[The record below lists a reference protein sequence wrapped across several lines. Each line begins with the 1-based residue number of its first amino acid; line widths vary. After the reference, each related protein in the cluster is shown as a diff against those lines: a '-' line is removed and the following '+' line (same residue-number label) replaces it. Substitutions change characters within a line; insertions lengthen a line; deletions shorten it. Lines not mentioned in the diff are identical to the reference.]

1 MAVIVFGSANVD
13 LVMPVPTFPMPG
25 ETVLTQDYHAVPG
38 GKGANQALAVKR
50 AGVPANFVGAVGK
63 DHYADCALSLLREA
77 SVGLEATIVSDRPT
91 GCAVVMVDAEGENSI
106 VVASGANLD
115 VRAHQVSDALLKSNR
130 VLVLQQEVSF
140 EENESLGCRAQQA
153 GLQIVLNLAPA
164 TQIPTGLLAN
174 TNFLIVNEVE
184 AAFLAG
190 EQTQVSMTDLADH
203 LADTYDCGTLIT
215 LGNEGCV
222 VASGDERAFG
232 VDAPGVEVVD
242 TTGAGDTFTGYF
254 AALLAQEH
262 LSLRQCV
269 AGATQAASLAC
280 TRMGA
285 QSGIPCAED
294 VLRAR
299 DKRQNQ
305 IYL

>member
-1 MAVIVFGSANVD
+1 
-13 LVMPVPTFPMPG
+13 
-25 ETVLTQDYHAVPG
+25 
-38 GKGANQALAVKR
+38 
-50 AGVPANFVGAVGK
+50 
-63 DHYADCALSLLREA
+63 
-77 SVGLEATIVSDRPT
+77 
-91 GCAVVMVDAEGENSI
+91 MVDAEGENSI

-130 VLVLQQEVSF
+130 VLILQQEVSF

-190 EQTQVSMTDLADH
+190 EQTQVSMTDLAEH

-215 LGNEGCV
+215 LGPAGCV

-294 VLRAR
+294 VLRA
-299 DKRQNQ
+299 KG
-305 IYL
+305 

>member
-1 MAVIVFGSANVD
+1 MTVIVFGSANVD
-13 LVMPVPTFPMPG
+13 LVMPVSTLPMPG

-50 AGVPANFVGAVGK
+50 AGVPANFVGAVGE
-63 DHYADCALSLLREA
+63 DHYADCALSLLREE
-77 SVGLEATIVSDRPT
+77 SVGLEATLVSDRPT

-130 VLVLQQEVSF
+130 VLILQQEVSF

-190 EQTQVSMTDLADH
+190 TQPQVSMTELAEH

-215 LGNEGCV
+215 LGHEGCV

-294 VLRAR
+294 VLRA
-299 DKRQNQ
+299 KG
-305 IYL
+305 

>member
-1 MAVIVFGSANVD
+1 M
-13 LVMPVPTFPMPG
+13 
-25 ETVLTQDYHAVPG
+25 
-38 GKGANQALAVKR
+38 
-50 AGVPANFVGAVGK
+50 
-63 DHYADCALSLLREA
+63 
-77 SVGLEATIVSDRPT
+77 
-91 GCAVVMVDAEGENSI
+91 
-106 VVASGANLD
+106 
-115 VRAHQVSDALLKSNR
+115 
-130 VLVLQQEVSF
+130 LVLQQEVLF

-190 EQTQVSMTDLADH
+190 EQTQVSMTDLAEH

-215 LGNEGCV
+215 LGPAGCV

-254 AALLAQEH
+254 AALLAQDH

-285 QSGIPCAED
+285 QSGIPRAED
-294 VLRAR
+294 VLRV
-299 DKRQNQ
+299 KG
-305 IYL
+305 

>member
-1 MAVIVFGSANVD
+1 MTVIVFGSANVD
-13 LVMPVPTFPMPG
+13 LVMPVSTLPMPG

-130 VLVLQQEVSF
+130 VLILQQEVSF

-190 EQTQVSMTDLADH
+190 EQTQVSMTDLAEH

-215 LGNEGCV
+215 LGHEGCV

-285 QSGIPCAED
+285 QSGIPRAED
-294 VLRAR
+294 VLRV
-299 DKRQNQ
+299 KG
-305 IYL
+305 

>member
-1 MAVIVFGSANVD
+1 MTVIVFGSANVD
-13 LVMPVPTFPMPG
+13 LVMPVSTLPMPG

-91 GCAVVMVDAEGENSI
+91 GCAVVMVDEEGENSI

-130 VLVLQQEVSF
+130 VLILQQEVSF

-174 TNFLIVNEVE
+174 TNFLIVNEIE

-190 EQTQVSMTDLADH
+190 EQTQVSMTDLAEH

-215 LGNEGCV
+215 LGHEGCV

-254 AALLAQEH
+254 AALLAQDH

-269 AGATQAASLAC
+269 TGATQAASLAC

-294 VLRAR
+294 VLRA
-299 DKRQNQ
+299 KG
-305 IYL
+305 

>member
-1 MAVIVFGSANVD
+1 MTVIVFGSANVD
-13 LVMPVPTFPMPG
+13 LVMPVSTLPMPG
-25 ETVLTQDYHAVPG
+25 ETVLTQDYHAIPG

-63 DHYADCALSLLREA
+63 DHYADCALSLLREE
-77 SVGLEATIVSDRPT
+77 SVGLEATLVSDRPT

-130 VLVLQQEVSF
+130 VLVLRQEVSC

-190 EQTQVSMTDLADH
+190 EQTQVSMTDLAEH

-215 LGNEGCV
+215 LGHEGCV
-222 VASGDERAFG
+222 VASSDERAFG

-294 VLRAR
+294 VLRA
-299 DKRQNQ
+299 KG
-305 IYL
+305 

>member
-1 MAVIVFGSANVD
+1 MTVIVFGSANVD
-13 LVMPVPTFPMPG
+13 LVMPVSTLPMPG

-63 DHYADCALSLLREA
+63 DHYADCALSLLREE
-77 SVGLEATIVSDRPT
+77 SVGLEATLVSDRPT

-130 VLVLQQEVSF
+130 VLILQQEVSF

-190 EQTQVSMTDLADH
+190 EQTQVSMTDLAEH
-203 LADTYDCGTLIT
+203 LADTYYCGTLIT
-215 LGNEGCV
+215 LGHEGCV

-254 AALLAQEH
+254 AALLAQGH

-294 VLRAR
+294 VLRE
-299 DKRQNQ
+299 KG
-305 IYL
+305 